1 MDHTFDIVIV
11 GAGLVGAGMACALV
25 NQPAC
30 RNLRLALVD
39 PGPEPRVFT
48 GSDFDPRVVALSRQT
63 QILLEDWGVW
73 PAMEAR
79 RVCPYQSMFVWDG
92 EGSASI
98 RFDSHELGEDNL
110 GHIVE
115 NSVALAALLESL
127 KVHPQ
132 VQILRGRHVEQV
144 EAGEQQKLILDNGD
158 VLQASLVLATDGG
171 NSRIR
176 QLLAMP
182 SREWD
187 YGQDAIVTTVRTQ
200 RPHEFTA
207 WQRFMPTGPLAFLPL
222 RLEEDDHYCSIV
234 WSLDEARVPEVMAM
248 NDDEFADAL
257 GQAFEHRLG
266 LIEAAATR
274 YSFPLRQRHAVDY
287 IRPGFALVG
296 DAAHTIHPLAGQGV
310 NMGFADIKALAAE
323 IDRAIRRRL
332 PLNDF
337 SILRRYQRARK
348 AENLSMM
355 ALMEGFKRLFGS
367 RVPALH
373 VLRNMGMRQV
383 NELSALKQM
392 LAKRAMG
399 LSNRGAGH

>member
-1 MDHTFDIVIV
+1 MEHKVDIVIV
-11 GAGLVGAGMACALV
+11 GAGLVGASMACALLS
-25 NQPAC
+25 QPSC
-30 RNLRLALVD
+30 GHLQLALID
-39 PGPEPRVFT
+39 PGPEPKVFS
-48 GSDFDPRVVALSRQT
+48 GKDFDPRVVALSHQT
-63 QILLEDWGVW
+63 QRLLEQWGIW
-73 PAMEAR
+73 AAIAAD

-92 EGSASI
+92 EGTASI
-98 RFDSHELGEDNL
+98 RFDSHELGEDSL

-115 NSVALAALLESL
+115 NSVALRALLAVL
-127 KVHPQ
+127 KAHPQ

-158 VLQASLVLATDGG
+158 VMHAPLVLAADGG

-182 SREWD
+182 SREWE

-200 RPHEFTA
+200 QPHESTA
-207 WQRFMPTGPLAFLPL
+207 WQRFISTGPLAFLPL
-222 RLEEDDHYCSIV
+222 RMEDDHHYCSIV
-234 WSLDEARVPEVMAM
+234 WSLDKARVPAIMAM
-248 NDDEFADAL
+248 DDVQFADAL
-257 GQAFEHRLG
+257 GQAFEYRLG
-266 LIEAAATR
+266 EIEQVADR
-274 YSFPLRQRHAVDY
+274 FSFPLRQRHAVDY
-287 IRPGFALVG
+287 VQPGFALVG

-310 NMGFADIKALAAE
+310 NMGFADIKALADE
-323 IDRAIRRRL
+323 VERAVRRRL

-383 NELSALKQM
+383 DSLPAVKQM
-392 LAKRAMG
+392 LARRAMG
-399 LSNRGAGH
+399 LSNTPAGR